1 VAKAALWACP
11 DAEARKLGERTGLI
25 RYRSSPGATPVPKP
39 AVSANLLS
47 HPVTNVIDVR
57 QDNAEG
63 SSRSVELSSA
73 QRAVLVGTLLGDGC
87 LAKHGRHHR
96 LHIKHKLAHRSLVE
110 FKYRM
115 FRDFISMRLHV
126 FDQRLGSARHR
137 CVQFATRTNP
147 VFTKW
152 HGYFY
157 DDGRK
162 TVPHD
167 IARHLSPLALA
178 VWFMDDGAADYAGVT
193 LQTHGF
199 REAEVELLS
208 GVLGRK
214 FTLTAN
220 LRRNKG
226 NWLIYIRS
234 SSVAHMRDVVR
245 PYLLPEF
252 EYKLVPR
259 RSRTP

>member
-47 HPVTNVIDVR
+47 HQLANLSSVG

-87 LAKHGRHHR
+87 LAQHGRHHR

-115 FRDFISMRLHV
+115 FRDFISMRLHE
-126 FDQRLGSARHR
+126 FDQRLGSNRHP

-152 HGYFY
+152 HSYFY
-157 DDGRK
+157 ENGKK
-162 TVPHD
+162 TVPND
-167 IARHLSPLALA
+167 IARYLSPMALA
-178 VWFMDDGAADYAGVT
+178 VWIMDDGAADYAGVT

-199 REAEVELLS
+199 REGEVALLS
-208 GVLGRK
+208 RVLEEK

-226 NWLIYIRS
+226 NWLVYIRA
-234 SSVAHMRDVVR
+234 SSVAHMQDVVR
-245 PYLLPEF
+245 PHMLPEF
-252 EYKLVPR
+252 CYKLVPR